1 MSVCCGMCRAVLE
14 QTGYL
19 IPARCLRK
27 NGVRAHRV
35 CASCWWDPVCGFA
48 LEDAPHNCPGC
59 VAGLPLQAQ
68 IIHAEI
74 LHNVG
79 D

>member
-1 MSVCCGMCRAVLE
+1 MLVCCGTCRVLLD
-14 QTGYL
+14 QTGCL

-27 NGVRAHRV
+27 NSARAHRV
-35 CASCWWDPVCGFA
+35 CASCWWDPVRGFA
-48 LEDAPHNCPGC
+48 REDAPHDCPGC

-68 IIHAEI
+68 IIHVEM

>member
-1 MSVCCGMCRAVLE
+1 MLVCCSACRVLLD
-14 QTGYL
+14 QTGCL

-27 NGVRAHRV
+27 NGARAHRV
-35 CASCWWDPVCGFA
+35 CASCWWDPVRGFA
-48 LEDAPHNCPGC
+48 REDAPHDCPGC
-59 VAGLPLQAQ
+59 VAGLPLQAA
-68 IIHAEI
+68 IIHVEV